1 MSVRDGETCR
11 QLFPA
16 PIGHV
21 RPSGVVKASVKVA
34 PRGEAN
40 TAMTRLSLKMPIPT
54 NVS

>member
-1 MSVRDGETCR
+1 MSVSGGETCR
-11 QLFPA
+11 QLFPD

-21 RPSGVVKASVKVA
+21 IPSDVVKTTVKVA

-40 TAMTRLSLKMPIPT
+40 TAMTRLSLKIPKPA